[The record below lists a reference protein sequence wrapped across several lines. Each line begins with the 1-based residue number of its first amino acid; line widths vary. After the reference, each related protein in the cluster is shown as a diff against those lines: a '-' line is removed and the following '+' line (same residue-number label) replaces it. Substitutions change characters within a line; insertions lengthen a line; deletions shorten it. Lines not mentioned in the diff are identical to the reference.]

1 MKSIT
6 QDMRFRQSLM
16 QYAEKYG
23 VTRASRKYN
32 KSPSYIYFWRTRW
45 DGSLESLR
53 PKSRRPQHHPNQH
66 TESELKLIC
75 DMRRRNPD
83 LGAVELWHRLRK
95 RGYKRH
101 VYSLYRVL
109 HRLGMLP
116 VTKKKKKYVAKP
128 YQQMTH
134 PGERIQIDVKV
145 VPRRCK
151 TDPSLRL
158 FQYTAIDEFTRL
170 RYLGAYEEQSTYS
183 SADFLKKAVA
193 WYARRGIKIQC
204 VQTDNGFEFTN
215 RFSNSK
221 RDLPT
226 LFETTA
232 AHLGIRH
239 KLIRP
244 YTPRH
249 NGKVERSHREDQ
261 KRFYDTHA
269 FFSLADFGGQLAAH
283 QSRCNNMP
291 MRPLSWLSP
300 IEFLHSFSLQN
311 V

>member
-1 MKSIT
+1 
-6 QDMRFRQSLM
+6 
-16 QYAEKYG
+16 
-23 VTRASRKYN
+23 
-32 KSPSYIYFWRTRW
+32 
-45 DGSLESLR
+45 
-53 PKSRRPQHHPNQH
+53 
-66 TESELKLIC
+66 
-75 DMRRRNPD
+75 MRRRNPN
-83 LGAVELWHRLRK
+83 LGVVELWHRLRK
-95 RGYKRH
+95 RGYTRH

-109 HRLGMLP
+109 HRLNMLP
-116 VTKKKKKYVAKP
+116 AAKEKKKYVAKP

-145 VPRRCK
+145 VPRRCIA
-151 TDPSLRL
+151 DPNLRL
-158 FQYTAIDEFTRL
+158 YQYTAIDEFSRL

-193 WYARRGIKIQC
+193 WYARRGIKVEC

-215 RFSNSK
+215 RFSDSK

-232 AHLGIRH
+232 VHLDIRH

-269 FFSLADFGGQLAAH
+269 FYSLADFGGQLTAH
-283 QSRCNNMP
+283 QSRSNNMP

-300 IEFLHSFSLQN
+300 NEFLRSFFIQN